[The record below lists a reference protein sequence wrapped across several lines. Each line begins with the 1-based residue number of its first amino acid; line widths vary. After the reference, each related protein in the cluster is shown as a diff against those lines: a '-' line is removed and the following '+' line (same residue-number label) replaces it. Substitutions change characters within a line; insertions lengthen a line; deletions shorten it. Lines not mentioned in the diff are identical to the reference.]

1 MRQNCSSKDK
11 TKKMLRMRGDRNFLM
26 TARNKKD
33 YKSKKKRKK
42 DLDKFRSS
50 NSLRIP
56 RD

>member
-33 YKSKKKRKK
+33 YNSKKKRKK